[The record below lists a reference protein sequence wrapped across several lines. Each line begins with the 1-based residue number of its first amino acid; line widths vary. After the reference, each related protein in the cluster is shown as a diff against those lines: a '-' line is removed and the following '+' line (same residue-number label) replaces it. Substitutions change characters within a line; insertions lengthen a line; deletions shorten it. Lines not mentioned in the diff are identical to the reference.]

1 MNSQF
6 IYRSR
11 KMQRIVLSN
20 SSNGSVDSI
29 LFRTE
34 EKLFMLYT
42 NLQQVYKVK
51 SNNLQ
56 KQILQIYLVSD
67 NIFEND

>member
-20 SSNGSVDSI
+20 SGNGSVDSI

-67 NIFEND
+67 KIFEND

>member
-1 MNSQF
+1 
-6 IYRSR
+6 
-11 KMQRIVLSN
+11 
-20 SSNGSVDSI
+20 
-29 LFRTE
+29 
-34 EKLFMLYT
+34 MLYT

-67 NIFEND
+67 KIFEND